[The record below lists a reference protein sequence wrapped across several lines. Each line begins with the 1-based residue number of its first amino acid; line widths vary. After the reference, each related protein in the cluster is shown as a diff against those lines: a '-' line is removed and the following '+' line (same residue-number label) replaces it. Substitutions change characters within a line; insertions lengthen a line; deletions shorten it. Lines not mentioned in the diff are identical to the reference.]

1 MVATSLWLASR
12 VFGATYEVGR
22 RTRAATGPLRS
33 GTTRGRS
40 ESSCLTSAGHC
51 IESTGRYCKRN
62 SSRAEGL
69 LLNTAARVGEGQVLG
84 LALAKKRS
92 ALALAAMAGALL
104 IGAAP
109 ASAAAPQREVRY
121 RGYAIK
127 VPASWP
133 VYRLAANPTRC
144 VRFDRHAVYLGRPS
158 ADQRCPAHAVGR
170 TEAILIEPLP
180 GGGARRVTEP
190 SPPSVKGSRDGSS
203 ARSAGPPLRATA
215 SASYYT
221 GLGFD
226 ACSAPP
232 VTTMAAWLASPYRAI
247 GVYIGGVNRGCTQ
260 PNLTSTWVA
269 EQIAAGWQLIPTYV
283 GLQAPGDNC
292 GCASIAP
299 AQAASQGV
307 AASADA
313 VAQAA
318 YLGIGPGNPIY
329 FDMEGYTRGSPN
341 SPAVLGFLDAWTE
354 GLHARG
360 YISGVYGSASST
372 IADLVS
378 QYGLG
383 YTEPDDIW
391 IANWNGLQTTADPY
405 VPASYWSNHQ
415 RLHQYQGG
423 HKETYGGVSINI
435 DNDYLDGATVGNASR
450 PVIPRRRCP
459 KIVFSRRPRSVAFKI
474 RTFNLLHCGKARRV
488 ATGSEPIR
496 FAAAGRSRFYLKRG
510 FTCRGHRVGSARVVY
525 ACRGVWAQVRF
536 VRKG

>member
-1 MVATSLWLASR
+1 MGLGKEKVLD
-12 VFGATYEVGR
+12 GA
-22 RTRAATGPLRS
+22 L
-33 GTTRGRS
+33 
-40 ESSCLTSAGHC
+40 
-51 IESTGRYCKRN
+51 
-62 SSRAEGL
+62 
-69 LLNTAARVGEGQVLG
+69 
-84 LALAKKRS
+84 LALAS
-92 ALALAAMAGALL
+92 IACALMTSPAT
-104 IGAAP
+104 
-109 ASAAAPQREVRY
+109 ASAATSQREVRY
-121 RGYAIK
+121 RGYVIH

-133 VYRLAANPTRC
+133 VYRLATDPTRC
-144 VRFDRHAVYLGRPS
+144 VRFDHHAVYLGRPS

-170 TEAILIEPLP
+170 TETILIEPLRRAAGRP
-180 GGGARRVTEP
+180 NEANTVRLSGRRVAP
-190 SPPSVKGSRDGSS
+190 RAVPPAATGEEGIRVP
-203 ARSAGPPLRATA
+203 SAGVSVTATWRRNRRIVERIVTGAHRVPGHAVAVPAKGDQIQHRAVGRARATA

-247 GVYIGGVNRGCTQ
+247 GVYIGGVNRGCSQ

-283 GLQAPGDNC
+283 GLQAPGDSC

-299 AQAASQGV
+299 AQAASQGI
-307 AASADA
+307 AAAGDA
-313 VAQAA
+313 VVQAA

-329 FDMEGYTRGSPN
+329 FDMEGYARGSAN
-341 SPAVLGFLDAWTE
+341 SPAVLSFLDAWTE

-391 IANWNGLQTTADPY
+391 IAHWNGLQTTSDPY
-405 VPASYWSNHQ
+405 VPVSYWSNHQ

-450 PVIPRRRCP
+450 PLIPRRRCS
-459 KIVFSRRPRSVAFKI
+459 KIVFTRRPRSVAFKI

-488 ATGSEPIR
+488 AAGSEPIR

-525 ACRGVWAQVRF
+525 ACRRVKTQIRF